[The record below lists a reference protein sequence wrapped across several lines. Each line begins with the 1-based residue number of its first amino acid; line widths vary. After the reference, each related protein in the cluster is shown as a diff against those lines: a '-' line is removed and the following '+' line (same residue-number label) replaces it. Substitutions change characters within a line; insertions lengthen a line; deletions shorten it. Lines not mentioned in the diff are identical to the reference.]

1 LIRALR
7 GTLVASGLSAA
18 LLMVAASSASA
29 VVFSPPSIDF
39 GHQPRY
45 TTSLPQTFTLTK
57 ETQFK
62 SEFVEITVI
71 LDRYL
76 DSYQET
82 TNCPVFLTA
91 TIPSCI
97 VTVRFTPFAPGTVGG
112 LITTGGDMASTLK
125 PTATFTG
132 TGTKPCIKKKQHA
145 QQLQYKKKC
154 KGFRRYLP
162 KG

>member
-1 LIRALR
+1 LSSALR
-7 GTLVASGLSAA
+7 RALVASGLSVA
-18 LLMVAASSASA
+18 LLAVAASSAGA

-45 TTSLPQTFTLTK
+45 TQSPPQTFTLTK

-62 SEFVEITVI
+62 SEFVEITVT

-82 TNCPVFLTA
+82 SNCPVFLTA
-91 TIPSCI
+91 TSPSCTLTI
-97 VTVRFTPFAPGTVGG
+97 IFTPFAPGTVGG
-112 LITTGGDMASTLK
+112 LITTGGDEATGK

-132 TGTKPCIKKKQHA
+132 TGTKPCRKKKQHA
-145 QQLQYKKKC
+145 RTVQYKKVC

-162 KG
+162 KN

>member
-1 LIRALR
+1 LSSGLRRAL
-7 GTLVASGLSAA
+7 VSCGLSIA
-18 LLMVAASSASA
+18 LLAVAASSASA

-45 TTSLPQTFTLTK
+45 TQSPPQTFTLTK

-62 SEFVEITVI
+62 SEFVEITVT
-71 LDRYL
+71 LDRHL

-91 TIPSCI
+91 TTPSCT
-97 VTVRFTPFAPGTVGG
+97 VTVRFTPFAPGTVTG
-112 LITTGGDMASTLK
+112 LITTGGDEAAGK

-132 TGTKPCIKKKQHA
+132 TGTKPCVKKKQHA
-145 QQLQYKKKC
+145 QQLQYKKVC